1 MAGRVSTL
9 RSVRDRLLR
18 GRSGAVRRG
27 PLRRG
32 SARLLALIGFLG
44 PGLIAANAGND
55 AGGIA
60 TYSSVGARYGYDLLW
75 MMVVITV
82 SLIVVQEMAARMGA
96 VTGKGLAELIREQ
109 YGVRWSLFATTSVLV
124 ANVGVCISEF
134 VGIGAALDLA
144 GIPPQVSVP
153 IAALGVWL
161 LLIRGSYK
169 VAERIFVLMT
179 IPFFAYPIAAL
190 LARPDWGSV
199 GHAVVAPDIHAS
211 RAYLFLFIATAGTT
225 ITPFMQLYVQSA
237 VVERGVGVD
246 ELNAERAEVASGSIF
261 ANLVAGFIIIATGAT
276 LYLHGQH
283 DISTAAQAA
292 RALEPFA
299 GRYAEVLFAV
309 GLLGAS
315 LLAAA
320 ILPVTAAYVIA
331 ETFGFEKGISRRIH
345 EAPVFV
351 SVITALIAIGTV
363 VAVIPGIPVIGLLI
377 GVQVVNGALLPVL
390 LVFIWRL
397 ASDRELMGEHR
408 NGPLFNVIAGLT
420 VLATSAL
427 SITLLAV
434 TVGSPFL

>member
-1 MAGRVSTL
+1 V
-9 RSVRDRLLR
+9 LR
-18 GRSGAVRRG
+18 GGAGVRPRG
-27 PLRRG
+27 WLGRR
-32 SARLLALIGFLG
+32 SARLLAAVGFLG

-75 MMVVITV
+75 MMVVITA

-96 VTGKGLAELIREQ
+96 VTGKGLAGLIREQ

-124 ANVGVCISEF
+124 ANLGICVSEF
-134 VGIGAALDLA
+134 VGIGAALGLA
-144 GIPPQVSVP
+144 GIPVQLSVP
-153 IAALGVWL
+153 VAAVGVWL

-169 VAERIFVLMT
+169 MAERIFVLMT
-179 IPFFAYPIAAL
+179 IPFFAYPIAAV
-190 LARPDWGSV
+190 LARPDWGAV
-199 GHAVVAPDIHAS
+199 GEAVVAPSVHDS

-246 ELNAERAEVASGSIF
+246 ELGAERAEVASGSVF
-261 ANLVAGFIIIATGAT
+261 ANVVAGFIIIATGAT
-276 LYLHGQH
+276 LYLHGEH
-283 DISTAAQAA
+283 HISTAAQAA
-292 RALEPFA
+292 KALEPFA

-351 SVITALIAIGTV
+351 AVITVLIAAGTA
-363 VAVIPGIPVIGLLI
+363 VAVIPGLPVIGLLV

-390 LVFIWRL
+390 LVFVWRL
-397 ASDRELMGEHR
+397 SSNRELMGDYR
-408 NGPLFNVIAGLT
+408 NGRTFNAIAALT

-427 SITLLAV
+427 SLTLLAV
-434 TVGSPFL
+434 TLGGPLL

>member
-18 GRSGAVRRG
+18 GRSGAGRRG
-27 PLRRG
+27 PLSRG
-32 SARLLALIGFLG
+32 SARLLAVIGFLG

-109 YGVRWSLFATTSVLV
+109 YGVRWSLFATASVLV
-124 ANVGVCISEF
+124 ANVGICISEF

-169 VAERIFVLMT
+169 VAERVFVLMT

-190 LARPDWGSV
+190 LAHPDWGSV
-199 GHAVVAPDIHAS
+199 GHAVVAPDVHAT

-246 ELNAERAEVASGSIF
+246 ELNAERAEVTSGSIF
-261 ANLVAGFIIIATGAT
+261 ANLVAGFIIIATGST
-276 LYLHGQH
+276 LYLHGHH

-292 RALEPFA
+292 TALEPFA

-331 ETFGFEKGISRRIH
+331 ETFGFEKGISRRVH

-363 VAVIPGIPVIGLLI
+363 VAVIPGIPVISLLI

-427 SITLLAV
+427 SVTLLGV
-434 TVGSPFL
+434 TIGSPFL

>member
-1 MAGRVSTL
+1 
-9 RSVRDRLLR
+9 
-18 GRSGAVRRG
+18 
-27 PLRRG
+27 
-32 SARLLALIGFLG
+32 
-44 PGLIAANAGND
+44 
-55 AGGIA
+55 
-60 TYSSVGARYGYDLLW
+60 
-75 MMVVITV
+75 
-82 SLIVVQEMAARMGA
+82 
-96 VTGKGLAELIREQ
+96 
-109 YGVRWSLFATTSVLV
+109 
-124 ANVGVCISEF
+124 
-134 VGIGAALDLA
+134 
-144 GIPPQVSVP
+144 
-153 IAALGVWL
+153 
-161 LLIRGSYK
+161 
-169 VAERIFVLMT
+169 
-179 IPFFAYPIAAL
+179 
-190 LARPDWGSV
+190 
-199 GHAVVAPDIHAS
+199 
-211 RAYLFLFIATAGTT
+211 
-225 ITPFMQLYVQSA
+225 

-283 DISTAAQAA
+283 DISTAAEAA
-292 RALEPFA
+292 KALEPFA

-331 ETFGFEKGISRRIH
+331 ETFGFEKGISRRMH

-351 SVITALIAIGTV
+351 SVITALIAIGTI
-363 VAVIPGIPVIGLLI
+363 VAVIPGIPVISLLI

-408 NGPLFNVIAGLT
+408 NGPLFSVIAGLT

-434 TVGSPFL
+434 TLGSAFL